1 MTTAPLRNKMVRIF
15 DLHEQIEESRALG
28 LDDEVRRLE
37 LRLRT
42 LIADVSFRM
51 SDEIPTGE
59 TMPAFAT
66 A

>member
-51 SDEIPTGE
+51 SDDIPTGD
-59 TMPAFAT
+59 TMPVVAT